1 MWKYVTSYGRIRV
14 FALLLLLLLFCVS
27 SAHGSSMTTQETPKI
42 MTVRMELWN
51 ELKQELDQQAIELTK
66 ASSELKALRKPS
78 EKLRQELKLAQ
89 ELLRKSQ
96 EELKTAKDD
105 LTIASKELDEL
116 KISCKTL
123 RQNIDK
129 ERRVHRRQVWQNRFW
144 FFVGGVA
151 VALAAK

>member
-1 MWKYVTSYGRIRV
+1 MWKYVTSYEKIRV
-14 FALLLLLLLFCVS
+14 IALLLLLLLFFVS
-27 SAHGSSMTTQETPKI
+27 SAHGSSMTTKETPEY
-42 MTVRMELWN
+42 MTARMELWN
-51 ELKQELDQQAIELTK
+51 ALNQELDQQAIELVT
-66 ASSELKALRKPS
+66 ASNELKRLKKPS
-78 EKLRQELKLAQ
+78 A
-89 ELLRKSQ
+89 ELLKELNEAKILLQKSQ
-96 EELKTAKDD
+96 EDLKIAKDD
-105 LTIASKELDEL
+105 LTLASKELDEL

>member
-51 ELKQELDQQAIELTK
+51 ALNQELDLQASELTK

-78 EKLRQELKLAQ
+78 EKLQQELKQAQ
-89 ELLRKSQ
+89 ELLKKSQ
-96 EELKTAKDD
+96 EDLKLAKDD

-123 RQNIDK
+123 KQNIDK
-129 ERRVHRRQVWQNRFW
+129 ERRVHRRQVWQNRLW

>member
-1 MWKYVTSYGRIRV
+1 MWKYVTSYEKIRV
-14 FALLLLLLLFCVS
+14 IALLLLLLLFFVS
-27 SAHGSSMTTQETPKI
+27 SAHGSSMTTKETPEY
-42 MTVRMELWN
+42 MTARMELWN
-51 ELKQELDQQAIELTK
+51 ALNQELDLQASELTK

-78 EKLRQELKLAQ
+78 EKLQQELKRVQ
-89 ELLRKSQ
+89 ELLQKSQ
-96 EELKTAKDD
+96 EDLKIAKDD
-105 LTIASKELDEL
+105 LTLASKELDEL

>member
-51 ELKQELDQQAIELTK
+51 ELKQELDQQANELTK
-66 ASSELKALRKPS
+66 ASNELKALRKPS

-129 ERRVHRRQVWQNRFW
+129 ERRVHRRQVWQNRLW